1 MAVNKIGDMAFLM
14 AIGLLFFKL
23 KTINIIAISNMV
35 LILGEEGITV
45 NTLICVLLIVAVM
58 GKSAQIGLHT

>member
-1 MAVNKIGDMAFLM
+1 MAVNKVGDMAFLM
-14 AIGLLFFKL
+14 AMGLLFFKL
-23 KTINIIAISNMV
+23 RTINIITISNMV
-35 LILGEEGITV
+35 LVLGGEGGNI

>member
-14 AIGLLFFKL
+14 AMGLLFLKL
-23 KTINIIAISNMV
+23 KTINISAISSMV
-35 LILGEEGITV
+35 LILGEEGGNI
-45 NTLICVLLIVAVM
+45 NTFICVLLVVAVM

>member
-14 AIGLLFFKL
+14 AMGLLFLKL
-23 KTINIIAISNMV
+23 KTINIVTISSMP
-35 LILGEEGITV
+35 LLLSEGEGILKTS
-45 NTLICVLLIVAVM
+45 ICVLLIVAVM